1 MNATLS
7 CPLQSFMEL
16 DGLHPRL
23 HLAYSVDNSC
33 KVGEDMDMY
42 CNTAMLYVHESYG
55 ELQNQSWYHT
65 D

>member
-1 MNATLS
+1 
-7 CPLQSFMEL
+7 MEL